1 MRSRGVDLIIY
12 DDKGQ
17 AVLLAEVKG
26 RAGTSPQW
34 AAQYRRNL
42 LSHGTLPHAPY
53 FLIATADRLY
63 FWKQNHSD
71 SSEQLPDFTM
81 NAAEEFK
88 PYFERHKQSPNEIG
102 EEALEFVLVS
112 WLNDLQRTIPQRLK
126 HEPALRWLVES
137 ELIDSLEG
145 SRLQMTVA

>member
-1 MRSRGVDLIIY
+1 MS
-12 DDKGQ
+12 
-17 AVLLAEVKG
+17 
-26 RAGTSPQW
+26 
-34 AAQYRRNL
+34 
-42 LSHGTLPHAPY
+42 
-53 FLIATADRLY
+53 
-63 FWKQNHSD
+63 
-71 SSEQLPDFTM
+71 
-81 NAAEEFK
+81 AAEEFK